1 MNDIYKLLRIDATLS
16 TSGQPTEAQLAAV
29 AAEGFE
35 QVINLALHDDPRY
48 SLPDEAGTV
57 RSLGMDYVHIPVQF
71 KAPTLDDLTRFFDAM
86 DAAKGRK
93 LLVHCAAN
101 IRVTSFLGLYRV
113 LRLGWDHDTA
123 FEPMHTI
130 WQPDE
135 VWAAFIAQALGT
147 TIDSPAERRAAPK
160 PAGVPSGDRPA

>member
-1 MNDIYKLLRIDATLS
+1 MDDIYKFLRIDDTLV
-16 TSGQPTEAQLAAV
+16 TSGQRSQAQLAGV
-29 AAEGFE
+29 AAAGVE

-71 KAPTLDDLTRFFDAM
+71 KAPTLADLNRFFDAM

-101 IRVTSFLGLYRV
+101 IRVTTFLGLYRV
-113 LRLGWDHDTA
+113 LRLGWEQDQA
-123 FEPMHTI
+123 FEPMRSI

-135 VWAAFIAQALGT
+135 VWSAFIAQALGT
-147 TIDSPAERRAAPK
+147 TIGK
-160 PAGVPSGDRPA
+160 